1 MKPFKLLQLLQ
12 PFLNHLRF
20 LTKWFFLV
28 LPVAF
33 LSGTASAFFLKALDW
48 ATQTRWQNG
57 WLIYFLPLAGVLI
70 IFVYNRF
77 GGNTAKGNNLLIDEI
92 HKPGGGISW
101 RMAPLVFLTSVVT
114 HLFGGSAGREGTAV
128 QMGGSMASFTGK
140 ILKLNAVDTRILLTT
155 GIAAGFGS
163 IFGTPFAGAV
173 FAIEVLTVG
182 RLQYDAIIACLFS
195 AILANIVCLAWGVHH
210 TQYAVAFAA
219 DALPVFTTQN
229 GLLLL
234 KSLIAAI
241 GFGLVAMLFSEGVHG
256 VHQLYQRFKVS
267 VYLRPVIGGVLV
279 IALVFICGTRDYLGL
294 GVQSPGE
301 NGISILNAF
310 HLKNIGEMSW
320 AWKLLFTATTLGS
333 GFKGGEVTP
342 LFFIGACLGN
352 ALAYW
357 FNAPTDLFAAMGFI
371 AVFAGASNTPLA
383 CTIMGAELFGTH
395 NLVFFAMACFTAY
408 FFSGHTGI
416 YLSQRLG
423 VDKLSGKII
432 QNQASLGRIR
442 KFGRPNL

>member
-1 MKPFKLLQLLQ
+1 MNKP
-12 PFLNHLRF
+12 LNLFEHLRF
-20 LTKWFFLV
+20 LAKWFLLV
-28 LPVAF
+28 LPVAL
-33 LSGTASAFFLKALDW
+33 LSGTASAFFLKSLDW
-48 ATQTRWQNG
+48 ATGARWQNG
-57 WLIYFLPLAGVLI
+57 WLLYLLPLAGMLI

-77 GGNTAKGNNLLIDEI
+77 GGNTARGNNLLIDEI

-101 RMAPLVFLTSVVT
+101 RMTPLVFITSVLT

-140 ILKLNAVDTRILLTT
+140 ILKLNEADVRILLMA

-173 FAIEVLTVG
+173 FAVEVLTIG
-182 RLQYDAIIACLFS
+182 RLQYDAVIACLFS
-195 AILANIVCLAWGVHH
+195 AILGNIVCSAWGVHH
-210 TQYAVAFAA
+210 TQYAVAFTA
-219 DALPVFTTQN
+219 DDLPVFSAQN

-234 KSLIAAI
+234 KTLVAGMA
-241 GFGLVAMLFSEGVHG
+241 FGLVAMFFSEGVHG
-256 VHQLYQRFKVS
+256 VQQLYKRFKVS
-267 VYLRPVIGGVLV
+267 AYIRPVIGGLLV

-294 GVQSPGE
+294 GIQSQSE

-310 HLKNIGEMSW
+310 HPKNIGEMSW
-320 AWKLLFTATTLGS
+320 AWKLLFTIITLGS

-352 ALAYW
+352 VLAYW
-357 FNAPTDLFAAMGFI
+357 FNAPVDLFAAMGFI

-383 CTIMGAELFGTH
+383 STLMGAELFGTH
-395 NLVFFAMACFTAY
+395 NLIFFALACFTAY

-416 YLSQRLG
+416 YTSQRLG
-423 VDKLSGKII
+423 VSKLSGRTMY
-432 QNQASLGRIR
+432 NQSSLKRLRVFGKR
-442 KFGRPNL
+442 KSVK